1 MWPLPGSFAC
11 ARQDFATQKSD
22 PRHVHR
28 DQRGIGMGSQA
39 VPSTMRALRKLHWQ
53 EPSVPIE
60 IADSQTAFAKPAA
73 NELLGR
79 AVIVPHVRDR
89 QKSARRHP
97 PLRPS

>member
-1 MWPLPGSFAC
+1 MRYVPLYVFTRGS
-11 ARQDFATQKSD
+11 RS
-22 PRHVHR
+22 RRVHR

-39 VPSTMRALRKLHWQ
+39 VPSTMRTLRMSNWQ